1 MSCAAVT
8 HDIRHAPFAHSVGK
22 AQYFMYTWHT
32 ILLFNGMVERHKTLS
47 DTLPPELN
55 VQPDDEVSSEVIEH
69 PSVESETSVVRLIA
83 LQALYEIDMTGHPIG
98 AVVNHLIE
106 DFTFDDERSAPY
118 LQKLVLGVMEHRQQI
133 DEILSRFANEFPI
146 HQIAVIDRNI
156 MRLAILEFLVL
167 RSTYVRVAINEA
179 VEMAKRFGT
188 DTSPRFVNGVLGAIA
203 RSAFPDDDDD
213 DEDEQDEQDEDTDS
227 PEDSLS

>member
-1 MSCAAVT
+1 
-8 HDIRHAPFAHSVGK
+8 
-22 AQYFMYTWHT
+22 
-32 ILLFNGMVERHKTLS
+32 MVERHKTLS

-133 DEILSRFANEFPI
+133 DEILSRFAHEFPI
-146 HQIAVIDRNI
+146 HQIAPIDRNI
-156 MRLAILEFLVL
+156 MRMAILEFLVL
-167 RSTYVRVAINEA
+167 RSTYVRVSINEA

-188 DTSPRFVNGVLGAIA
+188 ETSPRFVNGVLGAIA
-203 RSAFPDDDDD
+203 RSAFPDDEDEVD
-213 DEDEQDEQDEDTDS
+213 DEEESDIPPSEDNYDSPDEDTVS
-227 PEDSLS
+227 